1 MALSMDIAAASGGKL
16 HKHRNAVDPTTL
28 CITCARALIQD
39 LQRKKL
45 MVFISFAELDH
56 KVHLGLC
63 GLALGVHRDDGVLHL
78 AKGPLR
84 GLALFMHSDDGVLH
98 LAKGHLM
105 QEVMLKRF
113 LLHLVYFAVLMFWE
127 LSPSKFRRGPN

>member
-1 MALSMDIAAASGGKL
+1 MCPGSHPGFAAEEIDG
-16 HKHRNAVDPTTL
+16 
-28 CITCARALIQD
+28 
-39 LQRKKL
+39 
-45 MVFISFAELDH
+45 
-56 KVHLGLC
+56 VHILGLC

-84 GLALFMHSDDGVLH
+84 GLALFVHSDDGVLH
-98 LAKGHLM
+98 LAKGRLM